1 MISINSSSLPPVLQ
15 LVTHGGPFVI
25 LLLILSIASLTI
37 IFQRALALRSSA
49 VIPPELKQALHTF
62 EQSSSLGELYQII
75 KKSDSP
81 LSRVLTTLLAHRD
94 WPRIEALDA
103 VQVRARHEIARL
115 EEGLTL
121 LEITTGIAPLLGL
134 LGTLSGLVGIFAN
147 LGDKGDPQMVALG
160 ISEALNSTI
169 LGLAVAV
176 PSLVAFHF
184 FSRRIE
190 VIAIDMEALSAELI
204 TKLYLSQEMQAA
216 AIS

>member
-1 MISINSSSLPPVLQ
+1 MISINSSSWPPIIQ
-15 LVTHGGPFVI
+15 LFIHGGPFVI

>member
-1 MISINSSSLPPVLQ
+1 MTSDLPPMLQ
-15 LVTHGGPFVI
+15 LVLHGGPFVI
-25 LLLILSIASLTI
+25 LLVLLSIASLTI
-37 IFQRALALRSSA
+37 IFQRALALRNSE
-49 VIPPELKQALHTF
+49 VIPSALKQALHAF
-62 EQSSSLGELYQII
+62 QQNSSFTALHQVLHAT
-75 KKSDSP
+75 DSP
-81 LSRVLTTLLAHRD
+81 LSRILQTLLAHRD
-94 WPRIEALDA
+94 WPRVEALDA

-115 EEGLTL
+115 EAGLTL
-121 LEITTGIAPLLGL
+121 LEITTGISPLLGL

-176 PSLVAFHF
+176 PSLVAFHY

-204 TKLYLSQEMQAA
+204 TKLYITREMQ
-216 AIS
+216 SLS

>member
-1 MISINSSSLPPVLQ
+1 MLQ
-15 LVTHGGPFVI
+15 LVLHGGPFVI
-25 LLLILSIASLTI
+25 LLILLSIASLTI
-37 IFQRALALRSSA
+37 IFQRAMALRNSEI
-49 VIPPELKQALHTF
+49 IPSTLKQALHAFQQNNSIETLHQVIHRI
-62 EQSSSLGELYQII
+62 E
-75 KKSDSP
+75 SP
-81 LSRVLTTLLAHRD
+81 LSRILQTLLAHRD
-94 WPRIEALDA
+94 WPRVEALDA

-115 EEGLTL
+115 EVGLTL
-121 LEITTGIAPLLGL
+121 LEITTGISPLLGL

-176 PSLVAFHF
+176 PSLVAFHY

-204 TKLYLSQEMQAA
+204 TKLYISREMQTGQ
-216 AIS
+216 

>member
-1 MISINSSSLPPVLQ
+1 MTSSNLPPMLQ
-15 LVTHGGPFVI
+15 LLLHGGPFVI
-25 LLLILSIASLTI
+25 LLLLLSIASLTI
-37 IFQRALALRSSA
+37 IFQRALVLRSTEI
-49 VIPPELKQALHTF
+49 IPAALKQVLHKF
-62 EQSSSLGELYQII
+62 QQSNSVTELQQII
-75 KKSDSP
+75 EKIDSP
-81 LSRVLTTLLAHRD
+81 LSRILKTLLAHRD

-190 VIAIDMEALSAELI
+190 VIAIDMEALSAEVI
-204 TKLYLSQEMQAA
+204 TKLYITREMNAEQ
-216 AIS
+216 S

>member
-1 MISINSSSLPPVLQ
+1 MSTSELPPILQ
-15 LVTHGGPFVI
+15 FFVHGGPFMLF
-25 LLLILSIASLTI
+25 LLLLSIVSLTI
-37 IFQRALALRSSA
+37 VFQRALALRSNE
-49 VIPPELKQALHTF
+49 VIPPHLKKAVDSFQ
-62 EQSSSLGELYQII
+62 EGSSLEPLNKALQAH
-75 KKSDSP
+75 DSP
-81 LSRVLTTLLAHRD
+81 LSRIVQTLLKHSD

-115 EEGLTL
+115 ESGLVF

-160 ISEALNSTI
+160 ISEALNATI

-176 PSLVAFHF
+176 PSLIAYHY

-190 VIAIDMEALSAELI
+190 VIAIDMEAVTAELI
-204 TKLYLSQEMQAA
+204 TKIYLARDRKASQTAL
-216 AIS
+216 

>member
-1 MISINSSSLPPVLQ
+1 MTSSTLPPMLQ
-15 LVTHGGPFVI
+15 LLLHGGPFVI
-25 LLLILSIASLTI
+25 LLLLLSVASLTI
-37 IFQRALALRSSA
+37 IFQRALALRGSEIIPSA
-49 VIPPELKQALHTF
+49 LKQALHTF
-62 EQSSSLGELYQII
+62 QQSSSITTLQQVIAQI
-75 KKSDSP
+75 DSP
-81 LSRVLTTLLAHRD
+81 LSRILKTLLAHRD
-94 WPRIEALDA
+94 WPRVEALDA

-176 PSLVAFHF
+176 PSLVAFHY

-190 VIAIDMEALSAELI
+190 VIAIDMEALAAELV
-204 TKLYLSQEMQAA
+204 TKLYIKREL
-216 AIS
+216 